1 MHQYILI
8 LELYIPIYPHGAA
21 ICVAAALLKSRW
33 VSQGAKKPLIP
44 GPASVET
51 SRPLFKLL
59 AELGDGV
66 IHVREFQQDKWWYNG
81 GINDGVMEI

>member
-1 MHQYILI
+1 MVL
-8 LELYIPIYPHGAA
+8 PF
-21 ICVAAALLKSRW
+21 ALLLRCWSPDGYPK
-33 VSQGAKKPLIP
+33 GPKKPLIP

-59 AELGDGV
+59 AEPGDGV

-81 GINDGVMEI
+81 GINDGVVEI